1 MSIIILDASKKQA
14 YLNRINNTNTHFD
27 KMIAAIDQK
36 LFEYGKVEY
45 GLVNETIH
53 PNFAATKREAL
64 QAELKN
70 LNMVHLE
77 NTVADLLKIKEDYLD
92 AVIPSTKSISDP
104 LELALV
110 EKELKVMKDTE
121 LREYYKDNFK
131 DETLARLITI
141 EYKNRVSYKSAIA
154 YMPLQGLDY
163 SDAITV
169 EIDDRVRVVKSMR
182 DMSNSICTFPSSI
195 GDNGNPIPKMLPW
208 DTVFQQVKKR
218 NMGTVPVSVSLIDF
232 ASPYFIK

>member
-36 LFEYGKVEY
+36 LVEYGKVEY
-45 GLVNETIH
+45 GLVNEMIH

-64 QAELKN
+64 QAEIKN

-77 NTVADLLKIKEDYLD
+77 NAVADLLKIKEDYLD
-92 AVIPSTKSISDP
+92 AVIPSTKSITDP
-104 LELALV
+104 LELALR
-110 EKELKVMKDTE
+110 EKELKVMTEKE

-141 EYKNRVSYKSAIA
+141 EYKTRKGHISGKG
-154 YMPLQGLDY
+154 YMPLQGLDF
-163 SDAITV
+163 SDGITV
-169 EIDDRVRVVKSMR
+169 QIDDRARVVKGMR
-182 DMSNSICTFPSSI
+182 DMSNSICVFPLSI
-195 GDNGNPIPKMLPW
+195 GEDGIPIPKLVPW

-218 NMGTVPVSVSLIDF
+218 NTGTVPVSVSLIDF
-232 ASPYFIK
+232 ISPYFIK